1 MQELSFFLVQSNG
14 NQKNIGREIKSL
26 ELESPYNY
34 LYLLVLV
41 VRTHL
46 EFSYLTRDYLQQMYI
61 VYKGWNAF
69 VAAGVHAIKR

>member
-61 VYKGWNAF
+61 VYKG
-69 VAAGVHAIKR
+69 